1 MILKKTYSILHVSL
15 LLSLFVILFSCA
27 TDKKDAYKKITPLK
41 GKTNVF
47 TSTDSIPDA
56 HFLGDKTCQECHQDQ
71 FKKWQG
77 SHHDKSMQVPD
88 RETILADFKGE
99 IFKSQGVTSRFFQRA
114 GNFYVN
120 TEGRDG
126 KNHDFKIEYVFG
138 LTPLQQYIVKFPDG
152 HYQCLRT
159 AWNIDK
165 KKWFDLYPDFK
176 VVHAEWL
183 HWSRGGLNWN
193 NMCADCHSTN
203 VRKNYKQE
211 DHSYDTKFALINVS
225 CEACHG
231 PGKQH
236 VSDVKS
242 QGENYRN
249 SGTLQMTLDTKPKEL
264 VDQCARCHMRREM
277 LTNRFNF
284 EGTML
289 DHYYP
294 HLITEP
300 MYYADGQILDEDYVY
315 GSFVQSKMY
324 HNNVTCTNCH
334 DPHTLERKFKGNKLC
349 TQCHTPEKYDTEQ
362 HNFHIKGTEGALCI
376 NCHMPGKF
384 YMGNDFRRDH
394 SFRIPRPDLSVT
406 YGTPNACVGCHTDK
420 TDQWAAAI
428 LLKIK
433 GAPKTNH
440 FSDLLIPGLKG
451 GANAHASLLK
461 LAKDSIYPEIARASA
476 IIELPNYRNQAMVR
490 EQLLLFL
497 NDKSPLVRASTVDAL
512 NEISDPASTNYLLPL
527 LKDEKRA
534 VRIKAFSALAI
545 MNEKN
550 IPKNYKNVYEKVKKE
565 YFIYLDGISD
575 FVGGR
580 INKANYI
587 LKKGDLL
594 GAIKG
599 YESAIELDYINNL
612 ARTNLANLYYQNNQF
627 EKAEQAFKTIIE
639 QEPAYGATYYS
650 YGLLLSELKRTE
662 AAITQMELATVYMAN
677 NPRTY
682 YNLSLLYDQ
691 NKNSKKAEETILKGL
706 KKLPENESLL
716 YLLAYHYANNGE
728 KEKAKN
734 ITLHLIQLFP
744 ENSQYFNFLQQLN

>member
-1 MILKKTYSILHVSL
+1 MTLKNLNLIGVLFLFLISCNSENKKETYE
-15 LLSLFVILFSCA
+15 
-27 TDKKDAYKKITPLK
+27 KITTAK
-41 GKTNVF
+41 HTTIF
-47 TSTDSIPDA
+47 ASTDSIPDA

-77 SHHDKSMQVPD
+77 SHHDKSMEIAT
-88 RETILADFKGE
+88 RKTILADFKGE
-99 IFKSQGVTSRFFQRA
+99 IFKSQGVTSRFFNRD
-114 GNFYVN
+114 GKFYVN
-120 TEGRDG
+120 TDGRDG

-138 LTPLQQYIVKFPDG
+138 ITPLQQYIVKFPDG

-159 AWNIDK
+159 AWDTQKNI
-165 KKWFDLYPDFK
+165 WFDLYPDFK
-176 VVHAEWL
+176 VVHSEWL

-211 DHSYDTKFALINVS
+211 DHSYDTKYALINVS

-236 VSDVKS
+236 VSDVKTLD
-242 QGENYRN
+242 ENYIN
-249 SGTLQMTLDTKPKEL
+249 SGTLQMTLKTQPKEL

-277 LTNRFNF
+277 LTDRFNF

-294 HLITEP
+294 QLITEP
-300 MYYADGQILDEDYVY
+300 TYYADGQILDEDYVY

-324 HNNVTCTNCH
+324 HYNVTCTNCH
-334 DPHTLERKFKGNKLC
+334 DAHSLEKKFKGNKLC
-349 TQCHTPEKYDTEQ
+349 TQCHIPQKYDTEE
-362 HNFHIKGTEGALCI
+362 HSFHQKGTDGALCI
-376 NCHMPGKF
+376 NCHMPGRF

-394 SFRIPRPDLSVT
+394 SFRIPRPDLSVAH
-406 YGTPNACVGCHTDK
+406 GTPNVCVGCHTDK
-420 TDQWAAAI
+420 TDEWAADV
-428 LLKIK
+428 LVKLK

-451 GANAHASLLK
+451 APNAQASLLK

-476 IIELPNYRNQAMVR
+476 IVHLPNYSNQAIVR
-490 EQLLLFL
+490 KQLLQFL
-497 NDKSPLVRASTVDAL
+497 NDKSPLVRASSVDAL
-512 NEISDPASTNYLLPL
+512 NEISDPANVNYLLPL
-527 LKDEKRA
+527 LIDEKRA

-550 IPKNYKNVYEKVKKE
+550 IPKKYASVYEKVKKE

-580 INKANYI
+580 INRANYI

-599 YESAIELDYINNL
+599 YESALEIDYINNL
-612 ARTNLANLYYQNNQF
+612 ARTNLANLYYQNSQF
-627 EKAEQAFKTIIE
+627 EKAEQAFKTIIK
-639 QEPAYGATYYS
+639 QEPNYGATYYS

-662 AAITQMELATVYMAN
+662 AAIIQMELATVFMDD

-682 YNLSLLYDQ
+682 YNLSLLYDL
-691 NKNSKKAEETILKGL
+691 NKNSTKAEVTILRGL

-716 YLLAYHYANNGE
+716 YLLAYHYANKGE

-734 ITLHLIQLFP
+734 ITLQLIKLFP
-744 ENSQYFNFLQQLN
+744 KNSQYFNFLQQLN